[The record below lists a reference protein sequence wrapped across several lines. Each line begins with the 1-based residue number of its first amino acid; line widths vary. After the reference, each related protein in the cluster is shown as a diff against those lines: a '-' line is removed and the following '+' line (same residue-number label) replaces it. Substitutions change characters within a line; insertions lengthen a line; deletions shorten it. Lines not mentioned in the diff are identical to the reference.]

1 MGAYSRSDS
10 FLQRES
16 GNFGLVQS
24 SEWVVACRR
33 FQQIGSKL
41 AQLGVGSASRAA
53 VGALCS
59 RLGRDERSTDGGRA
73 L

>member
-16 GNFGLVQS
+16 GNFGLV
-24 SEWVVACRR
+24 EWVVACRR